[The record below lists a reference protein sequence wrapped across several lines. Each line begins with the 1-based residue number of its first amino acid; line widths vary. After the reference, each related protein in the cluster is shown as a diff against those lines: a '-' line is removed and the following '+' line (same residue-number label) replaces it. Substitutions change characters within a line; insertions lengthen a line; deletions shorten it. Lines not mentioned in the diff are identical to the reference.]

1 MYFGIRNLGEQE
13 LAIDSIEPLTERTL
27 HLYFKVIGS
36 RFVVFRQRN
45 ENSMDHVLVATPE
58 HILLN
63 RLRQFFGIYGNDR
76 NYGLSITV
84 PTGPEQLW

>member
-13 LAIDSIEPLTERTL
+13 LAIDSIEPLTERIL

-45 ENSMDHVLVATPE
+45 ENSTDHVLVATPE
-58 HILLN
+58 HISMSLDN
-63 RLRQFFGIYGNDR
+63 N
-76 NYGLSITV
+76 
-84 PTGPEQLW
+84 